1 MTKDDLSFIFEDEL
15 EKGICPKC
23 RKNKTEVDF
32 FTGEDILCTDCRK
45 LINKEIGYDT
55 LKQNANVPKA
65 YYIYSWR
72 NYDEKFF
79 KKIVEAT
86 NRFKNNLHLVGG
98 SFTGKTVLMIACI
111 DYLIKYGEN
120 SILFYNVPEL
130 LTNAQKESYSYYN
143 YLINKCSHIR
153 FLFLDDI
160 FNGLN
165 SSENKFIYEILDY
178 RNRNNLPTVSS
189 TNVKINDARIYSRL
203 LRNNGVEIEINS
215 KFWRKANER

>member
-1 MTKDDLSFIFEDEL
+1 MK
-15 EKGICPKC
+15 
-23 RKNKTEVDF
+23 
-32 FTGEDILCTDCRK
+32 
-45 LINKEIGYDT
+45 
-55 LKQNANVPKA
+55 
-65 YYIYSWR
+65 
-72 NYDEKFF
+72 
-79 KKIVEAT
+79 
-86 NRFKNNLHLVGG
+86 
-98 SFTGKTVLMIACI
+98 
-111 DYLIKYGEN
+111 

-130 LTNAQKESYSYYN
+130 LTNAQKECYSYYN

-165 SSENKFIYEILDY
+165 SSENKFLYEILDY

>member
-1 MTKDDLSFIFEDEL
+1 MWKH
-15 EKGICPKC
+15 
-23 RKNKTEVDF
+23 
-32 FTGEDILCTDCRK
+32 ILCTDCRK

-72 NYDEKFF
+72 NYDENFF

-130 LTNAQKESYSYYN
+130 LTNAQKEGFSYYN
-143 YLINKCSHIR
+143 YLINKWTIE
-153 FLFLDDI
+153 LVE
-160 FNGLN
+160 
-165 SSENKFIYEILDY
+165 ENIDSWKSKRILK
-178 RNRNNLPTVSS
+178 NFPAW
-189 TNVKINDARIYSRL
+189 K
-203 LRNNGVEIEINS
+203 
-215 KFWRKANER
+215 

>member
-1 MTKDDLSFIFEDEL
+1 MTKYDLSFIFEDEL

-72 NYDEKFF
+72 NYDENFF

-111 DYLIKYGEN
+111 DYLI
-120 SILFYNVPEL
+120 
-130 LTNAQKESYSYYN
+130 
-143 YLINKCSHIR
+143 NKCSHIR

-165 SSENKFIYEILDY
+165 SSENKFLYEILDY